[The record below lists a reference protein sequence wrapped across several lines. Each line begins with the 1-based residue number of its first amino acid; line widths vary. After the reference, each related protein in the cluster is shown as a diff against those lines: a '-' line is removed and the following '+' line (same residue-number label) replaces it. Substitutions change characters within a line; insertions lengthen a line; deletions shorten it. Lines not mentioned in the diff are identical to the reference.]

1 MSIDEQVQAAFDRL
15 AAGRPELS
23 DGRLSVTNV
32 CLEAGVSRAS
42 FYRCAQATKI
52 RQALTDPA
60 DKPRPDAEE
69 FRAQAR
75 ALQLAEMALRSE
87 HAAEVREL
95 RTMVGAYANQ
105 IQILALRAE
114 QLKADNQCL
123 LCRLEGLGDNIT
135 RLPAPH

>member
-1 MSIDEQVQAAFDRL
+1 MSIDVQVQAAFDRL

-23 DGRLSVTNV
+23 DGRLNVTNV

-60 DKPRPDAEE
+60 DKPRPEAEE
-69 FRAQAR
+69 FRAQVR
-75 ALQLAEMALRSE
+75 ALQLAETALRAE
-87 HAAEVREL
+87 HATEVREL
-95 RTMVGAYANQ
+95 RATVSTYANQ
-105 IQILALRAE
+105 IQILALHAQ
-114 QLKADNQCL
+114 QLEADNQRL

-135 RLPAPH
+135 RLPAPR